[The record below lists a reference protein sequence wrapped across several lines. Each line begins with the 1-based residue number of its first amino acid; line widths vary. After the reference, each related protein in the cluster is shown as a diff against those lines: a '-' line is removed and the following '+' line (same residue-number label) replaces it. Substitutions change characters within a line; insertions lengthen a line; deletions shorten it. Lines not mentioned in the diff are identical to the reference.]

1 MDNTKLCTIYTVKQY
16 RNFKNTANC
25 EKIADLI
32 YQRLYERYIEPFENN
47 SAKHGFGM
55 MAVACLMIEVLFCF
69 QKGRLKTGQA
79 GGVVFSTFFAD
90 SKHLNAFAGS
100 GADFYSNV
108 RCGIL
113 HQGETYEGWLIRRKG
128 VLFEPT
134 KKTINATRFH
144 KALKKELE
152 DYTNRLRGEPFG
164 GTAWRAAL
172 RKLDH
177 ICDNCLA

>member
-1 MDNTKLCTIYTVKQY
+1 MDNKKLCTKYTMMQY
-16 RNFKNTANC
+16 RTFKNTANR

-32 YQRLYERYIEPFENN
+32 YQRLYERYIAPFENN
-47 SAKHGFGM
+47 QAKNGFGM

-69 QKGRLKTGQA
+69 QRGRKKTGEA
-79 GGVVFSTFFAD
+79 GGVVFSNFFSD
-90 SKHLNAFAGS
+90 SNHLKAFSGS

-113 HQGETYEGWLIRRKG
+113 HQGETYEGWLIHRKG
-128 VLFEPT
+128 VLFEST
-134 KKTINATRFH
+134 KKTINATKFH
-144 KALKKELE
+144 EALEKELK
-152 DYTNRLRGEPFG
+152 DYTNRLRNEPFN

-172 RKLDH
+172 RKLDN